1 MRGIRTATLAGLAI
15 GGVSKPDI
23 REMTDLD
30 GPQLV
35 AGQGGE
41 RLGPGFNQTA
51 SWTSL
56 KAA

>member
-1 MRGIRTATLAGLAI
+1 MRDLRHAIYGMAIATVAGLVM

-35 AGQGGE
+35 AGQV
-41 RLGPGFNQTA
+41 R
-51 SWTSL
+51 
-56 KAA
+56 